1 MDAHQESIGEMATTP
16 GAVSWT
22 NLLAAARKHGWLLI
36 ATPLLGVLL
45 GFGASYLVEPLY
57 RVEAVLLPQQGGAQQ
72 GLLGSLAGQL
82 GGLASLAGVDV
93 GGPSSKHEAIEVL
106 KSRSLAEEFIRS
118 RELLPVL
125 FRDEWDAEAQGWR
138 VGSLRDVPT
147 LADGVREFDRRVRAV
162 YEDRRTGLVTLR
174 VTWRDADT
182 AADWANDLV
191 RRANAHMRSRTVD
204 ETRRSLEFLTEKAG
218 AEQSVSVR
226 EALYKI
232 VESQYKSLALA
243 SVREDFAFRVIDA
256 ATPPDPDDFSQ
267 PRRALFAA
275 VGGCLGTLF
284 AGVVLL
290 VAAGRRPKPNIS

>member
-1 MDAHQESIGEMATTP
+1 MAARQEPVG
-16 GAVSWT
+16 GALEAPDELSWSV
-22 NLLAAARKHGWLLI
+22 LLAAARRHAWLLLV
-36 ATPLLGVLL
+36 TPLVGGLL
-45 GFGASYLVEPLY
+45 GFGASYLVEPKY

-106 KSRSLAEEFIRS
+106 RSRSLAEEFIRS
-118 RELLPVL
+118 RDLLPVL
-125 FRDEWDAEAQGWR
+125 FRDDWDAERQEWQ
-138 VGSLRDVPT
+138 VSDVPT
-147 LADGVREFDRRVRAV
+147 LADGVREFDRHVRAV
-162 YEDRRTGLVTLR
+162 FEDRRTGLVTLR

-204 ETRRSLEFLTEKAG
+204 ETRRSLEFLAEKAG

-226 EALYKI
+226 EALFKI
-232 VESQYKSLALA
+232 VESQYKSLTLA
-243 SVREDFAFRVIDA
+243 SVREDFAFRVIDG
-256 ATPPDPDDFSQ
+256 ATPPDPDDISQ

-275 VGGCLGTLF
+275 VGGCLGLLF

-290 VAAGRRPKPNIS
+290 VAAGRRPKSNIS